1 MVFLQVF
8 GQVIRNRA
16 FFLAG
21 LINISS
27 SCLLHNIDITYKLTI
42 LTDREMKGS
51 DPLAVQLCQLFHDLT
66 IADIIHVHICN
77 KDHSRKFI
85 FLAEI
90 PCLLCSNLNTGLTG
104 NNDNRCICCTD
115 GFLNF
120 SHKIEIS
127 GCIQHIY
134 FHLIPWYRNQR
145 SCDGKMSLYFFLVI
159 IADSIAILNTSES
172 AGHTCQIS
180 HCLSQCC
187 FACATMT

>member
-1 MVFLQVF
+1 MIFLKIFCQI
-8 GQVIRNRA
+8 IRNRA
-16 FFLAG
+16 FFFTG
-21 LINISS
+21 LVNVSS
-27 SCLLHNIDITYKLTI
+27 SGLFHNIDITYKLTVF
-42 LTDREMKGS
+42 TDREMKRS
-51 DPLAVQLCQLFHDLT
+51 DPLAIQLCQLFHDLT
-66 IADIIHVHICN
+66 IADIIHVHIGN

-104 NNDNRCICCTD
+104 NNDDRCICCTD

-127 GCIQHIY
+127 GSIQYIY
-134 FHLIPWYRNQR
+134 LHLIPWYRNQR